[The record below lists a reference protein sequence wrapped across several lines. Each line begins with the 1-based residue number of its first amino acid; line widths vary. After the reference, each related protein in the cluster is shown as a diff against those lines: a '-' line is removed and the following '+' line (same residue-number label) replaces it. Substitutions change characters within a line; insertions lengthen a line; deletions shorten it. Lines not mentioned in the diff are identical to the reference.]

1 MSEDTTFFGKLKK
14 NFPDLLDLIK
24 KNNYVILE
32 PKRRLILGTILTKNF
47 YYNHIFY
54 KSPYDESLYINL
66 NGRVLKY
73 EHPKFKSYLGW
84 NKEMILTIKESTKMF
99 DENIQCFQLD
109 NVCDDINYTES
120 KSAANKNLNQLQ
132 KKSNMAEYVKFNQIL
147 LDNNENYKKG
157 FERFKKFIKEMKNNY
172 MFMKG
177 YEDKYSA
184 IFNERKYK
192 LIKKYTELLKNSND
206 EYNISYNITTELIDS
221 VTFNEMYKFLFE
233 DCLVKFYKEEEN
245 KIKRFLKE
253 NPSKYDWDEMKIS
266 EVYYKCKFQPA
277 IQYLKNISQ
286 KKTIFEKMEI
296 LNDVNNLIIDE
307 AKNIYES
314 QKKKNFILDGNDI
327 LQFWIYVI
335 AHCDTKNILAE
346 AQFISL
352 FGATGYNSQDYIAV
366 NFASAAKGIKDEILK
381 NDNILSQ
388 YVEPNIIDLEQKY

>member
-1 MSEDTTFFGKLKK
+1 MTEDATFFGKLKK
-14 NFPDLLDLIK
+14 VFPDLLDLIK

-32 PKRRLILGTILTKNF
+32 PKRRLILEAVLTKNF

-84 NKEMILTIKESTKMF
+84 SKEMILTIKESTKMF
-99 DENIQCFQLD
+99 EENIQCFQLD

-120 KSAANKNLNQLQ
+120 KSTTNKNQLQ
-132 KKSNMAEYVKFNQIL
+132 KKSNMAEYVKYNQTL
-147 LDNNENYKKG
+147 LKSNENYAKNYD
-157 FERFKKFIKEMKNNY
+157 RFKKFIKEMKNNY

-192 LIKKYTELLKNSND
+192 LIKKYTELLKSTND
-206 EYNISYNITTELIDS
+206 EYNVSYNITSELMDS
-221 VTFNEMYKFLFE
+221 IIFNEMYQFLFV
-233 DCLVKFYKEEEN
+233 DCLVKFYSEEEK
-245 KIKRFLKE
+245 KIRKELKDS
-253 NPSKYDWDEMKIS
+253 PSRYDWDSMKVS
-266 EVYYKCKFQPA
+266 EVYYKCKFQTA
-277 IQYLKNISQ
+277 IQYLKNISS
-286 KKTIFEKMEI
+286 KKTIFEKMEV

-335 AHCDTKNILAE
+335 AHCDTPNILAE
-346 AQFISL
+346 AQFVSL
-352 FGATGYNSQDYIAV
+352 FGATGYNSQDYIAI

-388 YVEPNIIDLEQKY
+388 YVEPNIINLEQK